1 MFFFLVLCFFI
12 GSNCYPS
19 VWLDS
24 VWMSAVIVLTLCVAS
39 LIIFYSSR
47 NVTQTVERK
56 ITMIQFSYSSCNFSC
71 PDLFCEQPFI
81 VWPRETEKDLERKT
95 NVYSLGGGVY
105 MSSLP
110 ASLNGIKYQF
120 ALETNLACPSFS
132 DVCTFIRVTI
142 LYPKQLCF
150 FSWMLKCI
158 GFSAFL
164 CNISPSLTRPNK
176 HD

>member
-56 ITMIQFSYSSCNFSC
+56 ITMIQFSYSSCKFSC

-95 NVYSLGGGVY
+95 NVYSLGGGYTCHLYQQALMVLNINSLWRQIWLAPLSV
-105 MSSLP
+105 MSVLSYV
-110 ASLNGIKYQF
+110 SQSCTLNSSV
-120 ALETNLACPSFS
+120 SFLG
-132 DVCTFIRVTI
+132 C
-142 LYPKQLCF
+142 
-150 FSWMLKCI
+150 
-158 GFSAFL
+158 
-164 CNISPSLTRPNK
+164 
-176 HD
+176 